1 MGIRIG
7 KQMLDENQQI
17 QFTRL
22 WTDAQPT
29 VSQFVASLVRDPWA
43 VRDIVQNVSLVLLRK
58 FAEYDESKQFL
69 PWALG
74 IAKFEVLGHRR
85 DSARDRLICDS
96 LFLDQYTQ
104 AWADV
109 APRISHEMEALRR
122 CVGELDGRPRT
133 IIKLRYADGETSEMI
148 ADKLNITA
156 ENVRTILHR
165 TRDVLRRCVERHVGL
180 QGESA

>member
-1 MGIRIG
+1 LGIRIG

-58 FAEYDESKQFL
+58 FAEYDESKSFL

-74 IAKFEVLGHRR
+74 IAKFEILGHQR
-85 DSARDRLICDS
+85 DAARNRLICDS

-104 AWADV
+104 AWADI
-109 APRISHEMEALRR
+109 APRISHEMEALRH

-133 IIKLRYADGETSEMI
+133 IIKLRYADGETSETI
-148 ADKLNITA
+148 AAKLNITA

>member
-1 MGIRIG
+1 
-7 KQMLDENQQI
+7 MLDEDQQI
-17 QFTRL
+17 RFTQL

-43 VRDIVQNVSLVLLRK
+43 VRDIVQETSLALLRK
-58 FAEYDESKQFL
+58 FAEYDESKPFL

-74 IAKFEVLGHRR
+74 VAKFEILGHRR
-85 DSARDRLICDS
+85 DVARDRMICDS
-96 LFLDQYTQ
+96 VFLDQYTQ

-109 APRISHEMEALRR
+109 APRISNETEALRH
-122 CVGELDGRPRT
+122 CVGELAGRPRA
-133 IIKLRYADGETSEMI
+133 IIKMRYTEGETSETI

-156 ENVRTILHR
+156 DNVRTILKR